1 MKNNCMAITITNK
14 GSYSEEGQPN
24 PMRWMLLSQIT
35 SGTYQNESAWLKC
48 KDFFNDLA
56 YTMQTDKSFEI
67 YSFDAGKM
75 KASFENSDDCI
86 NMLLDVLTPTFI
98 HNLEIINKWLDDR
111 QNLPHIYWEKQDKGK
126 VFITFDPIYFKNTY
140 NISLISLIIRLC
152 NYDNMVFNTFKDL
165 EDCKKFP
172 HGDQWKWDTVV
183 KKGIYFNL
191 PVALQ
196 KYVWYEDA
204 THNSETIKDGY
215 MIPQLVHNNGVVA
228 WTKAMEKL

>member
-1 MKNNCMAITITNK
+1 MKITITNK

-24 PMRWMLLSQIT
+24 PMRWMILSQVAP
-35 SGTYQNESAWLKC
+35 GTFTNESAWLKC

-56 YTMQTDKSFEI
+56 YTMQTGKSFSI

-75 KASFENSDDCI
+75 KASFETDGYVK
-86 NMLLDVLTPTFI
+86 MLLDVLTPTFLD
-98 HNLEIINKWLDDR
+98 NLTMLNDWLDGAPKMPRIQWER
-111 QNLPHIYWEKQDKGK
+111 QEDGK
-126 VFITFDPIYFKNTY
+126 VLISLAPEYFKNTY

-172 HGDQWKWDTVV
+172 YGDQWKWNTVV
-183 KKGIYFNL
+183 KKKIYFNL
-191 PVALQ
+191 PEALQ

-204 THNSETIKDGY
+204 THNSETIKEGY
-215 MIPQLVHNNGVVA
+215 SIPQLVHNCGVCS
-228 WTKAMEKL
+228 WSKNF

>member
-1 MKNNCMAITITNK
+1 MQIKMTNK
-14 GSYSEEGQPN
+14 GPYAEEGQPN
-24 PMRWMLLSQIT
+24 PMRWMILSRT
-35 SGTYQNESAWLKC
+35 ASGTYQNESAWLKC

-56 YTMQTDKSFEI
+56 YTMQTGKSFEI
-67 YSFDAGKM
+67 YCFDAGKM
-75 KASFENSDDCI
+75 RASFETTDGRI
-86 NMLLDVLTPTFI
+86 NMLLDVLTPTFL
-98 HNLEIINKWLDDR
+98 HNLEMVNGWL
-111 QNLPHIYWEKQDKGK
+111 QEEQELPRVEWEKQDDGK
-126 VFITFDPIYFKNTY
+126 VFITFDPVYFHNTY

-165 EDCKKFP
+165 EACKKFP
-172 HGDQWKWDTVV
+172 HGDQWKWNTVI

-191 PVALQ
+191 PEALQ

-215 MIPQLVHNNGVVA
+215 SIPQLVHNNGVVA